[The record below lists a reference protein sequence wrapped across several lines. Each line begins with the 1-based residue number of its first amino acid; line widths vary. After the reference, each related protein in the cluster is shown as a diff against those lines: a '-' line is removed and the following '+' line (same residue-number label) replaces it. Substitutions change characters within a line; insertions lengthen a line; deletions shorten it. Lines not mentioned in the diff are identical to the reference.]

1 MSAVPGTEGRLDEC
15 DIRANGQVY
24 DHIYSCP
31 WDSED
36 FVFIDC
42 GTAAPVAT
50 SKAQHWGGVRFSVA
64 SFEDNINEYRSGLP
78 THMDPNQEGQS
89 RLYYVHI
96 TGAGILHGEK
106 SPAVMSVLHAPFIQQ
121 VNITHCASDGISLV
135 SPSKNV
141 PLLDNRI
148 EYNGGVGVS
157 VLMLNGETRDAD
169 LSAFSPLR
177 FARGLAYSTFGILD
191 ACDPGK
197 QVLVEERVLIYYKY
211 DNRPAD
217 CVKIFTS
224 RYGVKTFGFRLLQLN
239 LVNSSSQPWEPDS
252 LTLYDGDIYNITS
265 TLMAEITS
273 ETTGPAKEN
282 RLYRSKKPSFSLK
295 LHTSGA
301 DSSHGFVA
309 EIITLPVATVGF
321 GILLSDAYY

>member
-1 MSAVPGTEGRLDEC
+1 M
-15 DIRANGQVY
+15 NGQVY
-24 DHIYSCP
+24 DHVYSCP

-42 GTAAPVAT
+42 GPTVA
-50 SKAQHWGGVRFSVA
+50 SKTPHWGGIRFSVS
-64 SFEDNINEYRSGLP
+64 SFEDSILEYRSGLP
-78 THMDPNQEGQS
+78 VHLDPSQEHQS
-89 RLYYVHI
+89 RLYHVHI

-106 SPAVMSVLHAPFIQQ
+106 SPAVMSVHQAPFIQQ
-121 VNITHCASDGISLV
+121 VNITHCASDGLSLV
-135 SPSKNV
+135 SPSKNL
-141 PLLDNRI
+141 PLLDNRV
-148 EYNGGVGVS
+148 EYNGGVGIS

-177 FARGLAYSTFGILD
+177 FARGLAYNTFGILD

-239 LVNSSSQPWEPDS
+239 LGNSTSQPWEPDAI
-252 LTLYDGDIYNITS
+252 TLYDGDIYNITS
-265 TLMAEITS
+265 SLIAQITS
-273 ETTGPAKEN
+273 ETTGPAREN
-282 RLYRSKKPSFSLK
+282 WLYRSKKPSLSLK
-295 LHTSGA
+295 LHSSGA
-301 DSSHGFVA
+301 DSSYGFVA
-309 EIITLPVATVGF
+309 EVITLPVAAIGF
-321 GILLSDAYY
+321 GMFQPQLSCN